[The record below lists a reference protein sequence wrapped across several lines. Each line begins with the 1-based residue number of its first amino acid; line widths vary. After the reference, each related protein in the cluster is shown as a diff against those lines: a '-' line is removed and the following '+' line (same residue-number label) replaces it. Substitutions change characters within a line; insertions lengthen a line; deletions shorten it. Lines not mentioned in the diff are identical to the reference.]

1 MRAVAQLP
9 RHRVLTIAGWSA
21 ATTAL
26 VALSLGV
33 GHLVPSRPVLALIVV
48 LTVLAFGLTLGD
60 AAVVPLLAL
69 APLFVITRLPLGAS
83 TDVSFSDV
91 ALGLAFVPA
100 VLFGTRPYSP
110 PMRALIWLT
119 VGYQVATLFT
129 VIANPYRA
137 NTIEWFHAWM
147 LTAGALVVGW
157 TIGREGHARAGLTL
171 VLGLSVVLA
180 GIAITQGAMEWSKGN
195 FAPVYPTWPF
205 PMHKNFVGCVLGVAA
220 VLAYARPAWL
230 RWSNGWA
237 LAAFW
242 VCAAG
247 ILASQSR
254 QALVGLAAA
263 LVVLSL
269 RGDPHRRRT
278 KLILLTVAPALILVG
293 TLVHDQFASGNR
305 FNSAFQRLS
314 WFGDALDV
322 WRHEPVL
329 GVGLRW
335 WYTGRFPNSFQPP
348 NGEMEVL
355 SSAGV
360 LGLVA
365 FLVMMLGA
373 LRLLWKLDSAYG
385 TLAFAVL
392 LSRFV
397 QGQLDL
403 FWVAAQTSIPF
414 LVVGVCL
421 GQQAYTAA
429 ASPAVAPELAARPAE
444 LAR

>member
-1 MRAVAQLP
+1 MRAVGLP
-9 RHRVLTIAGWSA
+9 PLHRVLTFAGWSA
-21 ATTAL
+21 AAAAL
-26 VALSLGV
+26 VVLSLGV
-33 GHLVPSRPVLALIVV
+33 GHLVPNRPVLALIVV
-48 LTVLAFGLTLGD
+48 LGVLAFGLTLGD

-69 APLFVITRLPLGAS
+69 PPLFVITRLPLGAS
-83 TDVSFSDV
+83 TNVSFSDV

-100 VLFGTRPYSP
+100 VLFGTRPYSL

-119 VGYQVATLFT
+119 VGYQLATLFT

-137 NTIEWFHAWM
+137 NTIEWFHAWL

-157 TIGREGHARAGLTL
+157 TIGREGHARAGLTMFL
-171 VLGLSVVLA
+171 WLSVALA
-180 GIAITQGAMEWSKGN
+180 GIAITQGAMEWAKGN

-220 VLAYARPAWL
+220 ALAYARPAWL

-237 LAAFW
+237 LSAFW

-278 KLILLTVAPALILVG
+278 KLILLTVAPALALVGILVR
-293 TLVHDQFASGNR
+293 DQITSGNE
-305 FNSAFQRLS
+305 FNSAFQRLH
-314 WFGDALDV
+314 WFSDSLDV
-322 WRHEPVL
+322 WRHQPLL

-335 WYTGRFPNSFQPP
+335 WYTGRFPTSFQPP
-348 NGEMEVL
+348 NAEMEVL
-355 SSAGV
+355 SSAGL
-360 LGLVA
+360 LGVGA
-365 FLVMMLGA
+365 FLVMMLGG
-373 LRLLWKLDSAYG
+373 LRLLWKLDRVYG

-403 FWVAAQTSIPF
+403 FWVATETSIPF
-414 LVVGVCL
+414 LIVGVCL
-421 GQQAYTAA
+421 GQQAYAA
-429 ASPAVAPELAARPAE
+429 ASPGVAPELAARPVEVAT
-444 LAR
+444 